1 MRRSIRIGR
10 APLFLTGSLEA
21 RCRLVFLERT
31 SPSWLAPWPT
41 SIRKLKAGGPGP
53 VSLRERIDACIDRA
67 PALPLGDPSPGLSQ
81 RPCIQ
86 RPTASTGSIPT
97 RFERPKSQEIPRGI
111 SGHPGQTRPS
121 PAARKGPAEWSF
133 WNPLGATG
141 GTQTHSR
148 RTGRRLGQLRY
159 ARQGL
164 VRDSE
169 SNTKYGGNRRKTGG
183 NAAPVMGPSISD
195 S

>member
-1 MRRSIRIGR
+1 MRRDAGWFSLSEPHRHGSRHGR
-10 APLFLTGSLEA
+10 QASASL
-21 RCRLVFLERT
+21 
-31 SPSWLAPWPT
+31 
-41 SIRKLKAGGPGP
+41 KP
-53 VSLRERIDACIDRA
+53 VDPAQFLRERHRCVHRSR
-67 PALPLGDPSPGLSQ
+67 PGTPLGDPSPGLSQ

-111 SGHPGQTRPS
+111 SGHSGQTRPS

-148 RTGRRLGQLRY
+148 RTGGKLGRLRR

-164 VRDSE
+164 VRVSE
-169 SNTKYGGNRRKTGG
+169 SNTKYGGKWRKTG
-183 NAAPVMGPSISD
+183 AVPRP
-195 S
+195 